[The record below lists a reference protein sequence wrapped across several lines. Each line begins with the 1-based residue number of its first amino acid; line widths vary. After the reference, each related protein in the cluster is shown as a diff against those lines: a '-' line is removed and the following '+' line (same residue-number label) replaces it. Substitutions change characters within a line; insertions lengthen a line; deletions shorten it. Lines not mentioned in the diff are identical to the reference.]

1 MPKNARELCMS
12 SELIINSR
20 SYETRVALV
29 ENGIVVE
36 LHIER
41 DSGRELMGNIYR
53 GRVVRVLPGMQAAFV
68 DISLRRTAFLYVSDV
83 YRDFSDFEQMM
94 LNAGD
99 VDETLNAESFEDPLK
114 KQSNHNGFQIED
126 LLHEGQNIMVQ
137 VSKEPLGNKGARLT
151 SHVSLPGRHLV
162 LMPTVNHIGVSRK
175 IEDREERERLKG
187 IIRDINPGSFGF
199 IVRTVA
205 ENTSREKL
213 EAEMD
218 FLLKLWRNI
227 QEKMEKGHNP
237 GLLYKDL
244 TITLRA
250 VRDLFTREVDRL
262 IVDSDKEY
270 EKIMAFI
277 ETFAP
282 RLKYSV
288 ELYEGA
294 VPIFDAFG
302 IEIEIS
308 RALGTNIWLKSGG
321 YIVIELTE
329 ALTAIDVNTGS
340 YVGRRNLEETILKT
354 NLEAVKEIAYQLRF
368 RNIGGLIVI
377 DFIDM
382 EKLSNRERVFMT
394 LKEVLSKDKAKT
406 NILQMSDLGLIEMT
420 RKRTRASLNRLLS
433 EPCAYCEGRGTLKSP
448 KTICYEIFR
457 DLERDCMNLEEGG
470 SIHIF
475 VNPEVDKMLREEAQG
490 AVIDLEKR
498 TGKRIIIIGKEH
510 FHQEQYSVEL

>member
-1 MPKNARELCMS
+1 MS

-29 ENGIVVE
+29 ENGVVVE

-41 DSGRELMGNIYR
+41 DSGRELVGNIYR

-68 DISLRRTAFLYVSDV
+68 DVSLERTAFLYVSDV
-83 YRDFSDFEQMM
+83 YRDVSGFEQMM
-94 LNAGD
+94 LDAGE
-99 VDETLNAESFEDPLK
+99 VNETLDTGEIEAPLK
-114 KQSNHNGFQIED
+114 RQSGYSGFQIED
-126 LLHEGQNIMVQ
+126 LLHEGQSIMVQ

-162 LMPTVNHIGVSRK
+162 LMPTVDHIGVSRK

-205 ENTSREKL
+205 ENTSKEKL
-213 EAEMD
+213 AAEMD
-218 FLLKLWRNI
+218 FLLKLWENVRG
-227 QEKMEKGHNP
+227 KMEKGNNP
-237 GLLYKDL
+237 ELLYKDL
-244 TITLRA
+244 TIALRA

-262 IVDSDKEY
+262 IVDSVDAY

-294 VPIFDAFG
+294 GPIFDAFG
-302 IEIEIS
+302 IEIEVS
-308 RALGTNIWLKSGG
+308 RALGNKIWLKSGG

-329 ALTAIDVNTGS
+329 ALTSIDVNTGS
-340 YVGRRNLEETILKT
+340 YVGKRNLEETILKT

-382 EKLSNRERVFMT
+382 EKISNRERVSMV
-394 LKEVLSKDKAKT
+394 LKEAFSKDKAKT
-406 NILQMSDLGLIEMT
+406 NILPMSDLGLIEMT
-420 RKRTRASLNRLLS
+420 RKRTRANLNRLLS
-433 EPCAYCEGRGTLKSP
+433 EPCAYCEGRGTLKSA

-457 DLERDCMNLEEGG
+457 DLERDCMHLDEGG
-470 SIHIF
+470 NIHIR
-475 VNPEVDKMLREEAQG
+475 VNPEVDKMLREEEQG
-490 AVIDLEKR
+490 SVMDLEKR

-510 FHQEQYSVEL
+510 FHQEQYSIEL

>member
-1 MPKNARELCMS
+1 MS

-29 ENGIVVE
+29 ENGVVVE

-41 DSGRELMGNIYR
+41 DSGRELVGNIYR

-68 DISLRRTAFLYVSDV
+68 DVSLERTAFLYVSDV

-94 LNAGD
+94 LDAGE
-99 VDETLNAESFEDPLK
+99 VNETLDTDKIEDSIK
-114 KQSNHNGFQIED
+114 KKSGHSGFQIED
-126 LLHEGQNIMVQ
+126 LLHEGQSIMVQ

-162 LMPTVNHIGVSRK
+162 LMPTVDHIGVSRK

-205 ENTSREKL
+205 ENTSKEKL

-218 FLLKLWRNI
+218 FLLKLWENI
-227 QEKMEKGHNP
+227 RGKMDKGNNP
-237 GLLYKDL
+237 ELLYKDL
-244 TITLRA
+244 TIALRA

-262 IVDSDKEY
+262 IVDSVDAY

-294 VPIFDAFG
+294 GPIFDAFG
-302 IEIEIS
+302 IEIEVS
-308 RALGTNIWLKSGG
+308 RALGNKIWLKSGG

-329 ALTAIDVNTGS
+329 ALTSIDVNTGS
-340 YVGRRNLEETILKT
+340 YVGKRNLEETILKT

-382 EKLSNRERVFMT
+382 EKISNRERVSMV
-394 LKEVLSKDKAKT
+394 LKEALSKDKAKT
-406 NILQMSDLGLIEMT
+406 NILPMSDLGLIEMT
-420 RKRTRASLNRLLS
+420 RKRTRANLNRLLS
-433 EPCAYCEGRGTLKSP
+433 EPCAYCEGRGTLKSA

-457 DLERDCMNLEEGG
+457 DLERDCMHLDEGG
-470 SIHIF
+470 DIHIR
-475 VNPEVDKMLREEAQG
+475 VNPEVDKMLREEEQG
-490 AVIDLEKR
+490 SVMDLEKR

-510 FHQEQYSVEL
+510 FHQEQYSIEL